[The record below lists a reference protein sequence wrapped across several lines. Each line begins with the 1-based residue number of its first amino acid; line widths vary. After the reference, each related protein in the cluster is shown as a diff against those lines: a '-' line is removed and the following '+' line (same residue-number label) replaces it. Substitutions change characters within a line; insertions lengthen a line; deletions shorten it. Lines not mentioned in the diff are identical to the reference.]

1 MEKSLVDTDNEVA
14 KIMVR
19 MPPLLHMATTNPI

>member
-19 MPPLLHMATTNPI
+19 IPPLLTIALADPD

>member
-14 KIMVR
+14 KIMVCI
-19 MPPLLHMATTNPI
+19 PSLLATTSADAE